1 MKAELYN
8 SDLGAYFP
16 YLRKKYMK
24 FSNILVMAMTIVMAL
39 AISACSSL
47 PFSFNNSIE
56 ITYSS
61 PDRISFQGKGAGAG
75 IALMSTM
82 GPVGI
87 ALGVAIDEGIA
98 KDIRANAESGGIDFK
113 RIFDLTVSQSDLLKN
128 AERIEV
134 KKYGFVIKNGS
145 KDYVAAEVD
154 LVITEGGEVHTL
166 RLSSCGSQQ
175 ELELWVTLDDIKTKP
190 EAIEKLF
197 SMALK

>member
-1 MKAELYN
+1 
-8 SDLGAYFP
+8 
-16 YLRKKYMK
+16 MK
-24 FSNILVMAMTIVMAL
+24 FSNILVMTLAMAVGLML
-39 AISACSSL
+39 SACSSF
-47 PFSFNNSIE
+47 PFTFNSPIE

-98 KDIRANAESGGIDFK
+98 KDIRENAESGGIDFK
-113 RIFDLTVSQSDLLKN
+113 HIVELAVSQSASLQN
-128 AERIEV
+128 AERIDV

-154 LVITEGGEVHTL
+154 LIVTENGESKSMKV
-166 RLSSCGSQQ
+166 SSWPKQQ
-175 ELELWVTLDDIKTKP
+175 ELELWITLDELKTKP
-190 EAIEKLF
+190 EAIETLF
-197 SMALK
+197 SMALN